1 MRWSI
6 QLFRCPALLNHRR
19 IVSWDGT
26 LVCVMADFKIETRL
40 WLVYLNRT
48 CVHIL
53 SNSLVHQLSP
63 LSLFSTMAH
72 SNMFVLPDIISFCQA
87 PKPVSP
93 HYEQV
98 AAEAKQWLS
107 DGVHIEGPVVENLL
121 ASNVG
126 LLVCTTYPGAG
137 LAELRA
143 CTDFINMCYS
153 LDDLAEEVDHHMM
166 EVVSRSV
173 IGSMREPHTFKSM
186 DMFGKMTQSML
197 DDCFW

>member
-98 AAEAKQWLS
+98 AAEAKQGSLMASTSRGRLS
-107 DGVHIEGPVVENLL
+107 RTCSLQTLGYWFAPRTQVLVWQSSVHAPTLSTCVTRW
-121 ASNVG
+121 
-126 LLVCTTYPGAG
+126 TTS
-137 LAELRA
+137 LRRWII
-143 CTDFINMCYS
+143 T
-153 LDDLAEEVDHHMM
+153 
-166 EVVSRSV
+166 
-173 IGSMREPHTFKSM
+173 
-186 DMFGKMTQSML
+186 
-197 DDCFW
+197 